1 MGCCLVAALLAI
13 GPRFAL
19 FLTWIFTNLVDR
31 AFSTFLL
38 PLIGLIFLPWTTLF
52 YVFAYAPVNGVSG
65 IGWFFVA
72 LGFFFDIASYSGGGR
87 ARSRRTRTA

>member
-1 MGCCLVAALLAI
+1 MGCCLIAALLAI

-19 FLTWIFTNLVDR
+19 FLTWIFTNFVDR
-31 AFSTFLL
+31 AFSGFLL

-52 YVFAYAPVNGVSG
+52 YVFAYVPVAGVSG

-72 LGFFFDIASYSGGGR
+72 LGFFFDISAYAGGGR
-87 ARSRRTRTA
+87 AQKQRASA

>member
-19 FLTWIFTNLVDR
+19 FLTWIFTNLVSR
-31 AFSTFLL
+31 AFDGFLL
-38 PLIGLIFLPWTTLF
+38 PLVGVIFLPWTTLF
-52 YVFAYAPVNGVSG
+52 YVFAYAPVDGVSG

-72 LGFFFDIASYSGGGR
+72 LGFFFDISSYAGGGR
-87 ARSRRTRTA
+87 ARKQRAQTA

>member
-31 AFSTFLL
+31 AFSGFLL

-52 YVFAYAPVNGVSG
+52 YVFAYAPVDGVTG
-65 IGWFFVA
+65 IGWLFVA
-72 LGFFFDIASYSGGGR
+72 LGFFFDISAYAGGGR
-87 ARSRRTRTA
+87 AQKQRTQTA